1 MRDNKTINFAGLH
14 GANTEPHGGS
24 NDSLALLRL
33 EIDELRRE
41 NQALRTELERVVATQ
56 AAPVDYSPVAGLR
69 DSLRQ
74 SAPVRSDSV
83 GFGSVLPAESSAEPR
98 PFTSATPDAA
108 DRSSRANFV
117 PPTGPSAAAA
127 VMSSDGID
135 FGAIAKLTPDKLD
148 GLPYGLITL
157 DAVGRVI
164 HYNDTESRLVG
175 LPKDRVIGR
184 NFFTD
189 VAPCTRLREFEGRFM
204 ELAAD
209 PVRVRVQTFDF
220 VFRFAKGEQHVT
232 VVITPART
240 RGQFHMALIRR
251 MRD

>member
-1 MRDNKTINFAGLH
+1 MRDNKTINFAGLQGTH
-14 GANTEPHGGS
+14 GQSGNN

-41 NQALRTELERVVATQ
+41 NQVLRSELERIS
-56 AAPVDYSPVAGLR
+56 AAHAADA
-69 DSLRQ
+69 
-74 SAPVRSDSV
+74 SAPVPMATPSHNSSSG
-83 GFGSVLPAESSAEPR
+83 GFRAPSGAMPLLADGAAVPR
-98 PFTSATPDAA
+98 PFASPGYDPS
-108 DRSSRANFV
+108 DRSSRANFTA
-117 PPTGPSAAAA
+117 PAGPSAAAVA
-127 VMSSDGID
+127 MTRDGID

-164 HYNDTESRLVG
+164 HYNDTEARLVG
-175 LPKDRVIGR
+175 LPKDRVIGK
-184 NFFTD
+184 NFFTE

-209 PVRVRVQTFDF
+209 PVNVRVQTFDF

-232 VVITPART
+232 VVITPARA

-251 MRD
+251 IRD